1 MKACV
6 FGPVS
11 SSKTIHRCKGGG
23 LSMRLRPGVQLKGHT
38 RVGGVMKACVFGP
51 VSSSQ
56 ATHGQEGDES
66 MRLRPGI

>member
-23 LSMRLRPGVQLKGHT
+23 GSKHASAARCPALRPHT
-38 RVGGVMKACVFGP
+38 GRRGMKACVFGL

-56 ATHGQEGDES
+56 ATHG
-66 MRLRPGI
+66 

>member
-11 SSKTIHRCKGGG
+11 SSKTIHRCKGG
-23 LSMRLRPGVQLKGHT
+23 LSMRLRPGVQLEDHT
-38 RVGGVMKACVFGP
+38 PVQGGMKACVFGP

-56 ATHGQEGDES
+56 ATHG
-66 MRLRPGI
+66 

>member
-23 LSMRLRPGVQLKGHT
+23 SLSMRLRPGVQLSGHT
-38 RVGGVMKACVFGP
+38 RVGGGMKACVFGP
-51 VSSSQ
+51 GSSSQ
-56 ATHGQEGDES
+56 ATHGQEG
-66 MRLRPGI
+66 G